1 MDVALIIIKN
11 DFIQKKIDNE
21 KDIAIIKSRGILVD
35 MLLDISPGVYGP
47 YINMNSK
54 VIMQLINQCMNAI
67 YATMVTSPLF
77 YCKFFYTLKLNK
89 FKMNTYDPCV
99 ANL

>member
-21 KDIAIIKSRGILVD
+21 KDIAIIKIRGILVD
-35 MLLDISPGVYGP
+35 MLLDISPDVYGP

-54 VIMQLINQCMNAI
+54 VITQLINQCMNAI
-67 YATMVTSPLF
+67 
-77 YCKFFYTLKLNK
+77 
-89 FKMNTYDPCV
+89 
-99 ANL
+99 